1 MHLPKT
7 PIRITFYW
15 YRFAA
20 HKIGG
25 FLVLVN
31 YCRVALI
38 VKIMPDW
45 VCNHGCSHSQ
55 KCTGFLSSP
64 GRFCTVWSD
73 GDKNFNREKF
83 CTPVSVQNQPDWKFL
98 LTFTLVA
105 AKLKRQFFCSGR
117 EMVYS
122 DVKVPY
128 SNVNVDKQLFFK
140 RHNLQSL
147 LVSKF
152 I

>member
-1 MHLPKT
+1 MVK
-7 PIRITFYW
+7 
-15 YRFAA
+15 
-20 HKIGG
+20 
-25 FLVLVN
+25 

-38 VKIMPDW
+38 VKIMPDR
-45 VCNHGCSHSQ
+45 VCSHGCSHSQ
-55 KCTGFLSSP
+55 KCTRFSSSP
-64 GRFCTVWSD
+64 GRFCPVWSD

-83 CTPVSVQNQPDWKFL
+83 CTPVSVHNQPDWKFL
-98 LTFTLVA
+98 VTFALIA
-105 AKLKRQFFCSGR
+105 AKFKRQFFCSER

-128 SNVNVDKQLFFK
+128 WNVNVDKQLLFK
-140 RHNLQSL
+140 WFNLQSL